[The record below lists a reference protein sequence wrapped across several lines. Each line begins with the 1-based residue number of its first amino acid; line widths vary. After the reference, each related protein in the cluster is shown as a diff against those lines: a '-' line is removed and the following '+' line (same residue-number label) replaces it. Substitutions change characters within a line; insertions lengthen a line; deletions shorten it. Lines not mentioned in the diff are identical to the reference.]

1 MSGAAMPCLL
11 PGFCRAGVAVPCG
24 RACPLF
30 LFPSPARGEDFFVS
44 SLNKQ
49 TICDAANRAVF
60 VLHGGAREKWSSMN
74 LCNMP
79 SQKEKT
85 LL

>member
-1 MSGAAMPCLL
+1 M
-11 PGFCRAGVAVPCG
+11 
-24 RACPLF
+24 
-30 LFPSPARGEDFFVS
+30 EEHFFVY

-60 VLHGGAREKWSSMN
+60 VLHGAAREKWSSMN

>member
-1 MSGAAMPCLL
+1 MNGVPAPVVPVSGE
-11 PGFCRAGVAVPCG
+11 
-24 RACPLF
+24 
-30 LFPSPARGEDFFVS
+30 GEEHFFVY

-60 VLHGGAREKWSSMN
+60 VLYGAAREKWSSMN